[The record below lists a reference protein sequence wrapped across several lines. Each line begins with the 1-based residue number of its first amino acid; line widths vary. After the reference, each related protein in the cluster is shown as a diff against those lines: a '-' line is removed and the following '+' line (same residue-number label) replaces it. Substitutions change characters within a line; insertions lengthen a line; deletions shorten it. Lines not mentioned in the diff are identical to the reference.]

1 MFSNGNMFLQ
11 GHKRHRL
18 SFISQGQVSIFLKKT
33 KRGQVSMTNKLY
45 LLSRFYD
52 VNDIII
58 YTSRTKK
65 RCMMINFTND

>member
-18 SFISQGQVSIFLKKT
+18 SFISQGQVSIFLKK
-33 KRGQVSMTNKLY
+33 KKIRGQVSMTNK

>member
-1 MFSNGNMFLQ
+1 MFSNGHMFLQ

-18 SFISQGQVSIFLKKT
+18 SFISQGQVSIFLKK
-33 KRGQVSMTNKLY
+33 KRGQVSMTNK

-65 RCMMINFTND
+65 GCMMINFTND

>member
-1 MFSNGNMFLQ
+1 MFSKGNMFLQ

-18 SFISQGQVSIFLKKT
+18 SFISQGQVSISLRKK
-33 KRGQVSMTNKLY
+33 GQVSMTNK

-65 RCMMINFTND
+65 RFKMINFTND

>member
-18 SFISQGQVSIFLKKT
+18 SFISQGQVSIFLKKK
-33 KRGQVSMTNKLY
+33 KRGEVSMTNK